1 MICSRISWGAASSCC
16 KMVCY
21 CGVVNIYHS
30 CQQHTF
36 HGLVYH
42 VFELLQLLLACDSI
56 TSSEYSDSLLQSCI
70 YLYLRLIQDSCSS
83 NSKHLMITSH
93 DMGTSKTKSF
103 EIKRN
108 SCIRNFYGW
117 NIYPSDN
124 HETEHNEV
132 LHSNDHGCWQT
143 CPLFLLFVLL
153 SGFSSL
159 TIAYDFILHYFA

>member
-42 VFELLQLLLACDSI
+42 VFELLQLFLACDSI
-56 TSSEYSDSLLQSCI
+56 TSFEYSDSLLQSCI
-70 YLYLRLIQDSCSS
+70 YLHLRLIQDSFSS

-108 SCIRNFYGW
+108 SCIRNFMDETSIRATTMKQ
-117 NIYPSDN
+117 NIMKFCIQKIMVIDKCAPYFFYS
-124 HETEHNEV
+124 
-132 LHSNDHGCWQT
+132 SS
-143 CPLFLLFVLL
+143 FLA
-153 SGFSSL
+153 S
-159 TIAYDFILHYFA
+159 AP